1 MANAAPKWHPAAC
14 IFPMMPDDE
23 VQALADDIAAHGL
36 REPVLMFGG
45 MVLDGRNRLVAC
57 KIAQVEPQFTEFSGT
72 DAEALSLVWSKN
84 RARRHLDS
92 SQAAVAEAKRAKL
105 SDEYAAAIAA
115 TKAAQS
121 KGGRPKKAAEKPV
134 QKIEPV
140 SKDNTKLT
148 DHKRAKASGTNRTY
162 IKAAEKIVNARPDLA
177 EKIEQGKLTIPQ
189 ATAEIKRQ
197 EKSEQLAEKAAAA
210 RELSD
215 EQPTWTLICR
225 DVLEG
230 LADVRDH
237 HGPARL
243 IIADPPYN
251 IGVDYGG
258 GADADELPHDEYV
271 EWCRQWLELCKDC
284 LTDDGSIWVITC
296 DEVAAETCLALKD
309 LGLHIRN
316 WIKWYETFGV
326 NCQTKFNR
334 TSRHVFYA
342 TMHQR
347 AVVWNAEAVTR
358 PSDRQAKYG
367 DKRAASAGK
376 IWDDVWQIPRLS
388 GTCDERVPGVPT
400 QLPLALIEP
409 IVSCASDPGDL
420 VVDPFNGSGTTGV
433 ACKRLGRKYVG
444 IDKSEEFIDI
454 AEKRLVVS

>member
-1 MANAAPKWHPAAC
+1 
-14 IFPMMPDDE
+14 MMSDEE
-23 VQALADDIAAHGL
+23 VQSLADDIAAHGL
-36 REPVLMFGG
+36 REPVVMFAGK
-45 MVLDGRNRLVAC
+45 VLDGRNRLVAC
-57 KIAQVEPQFTEFSGT
+57 KIAQVAPQFTEFSGS
-72 DAEALSLVWSKN
+72 DSEALSFVWSKN

-92 SQAAVAEAKRAKL
+92 SQAAVAEAKRATL

-115 TKAAQS
+115 IRAGQS
-121 KGGRPKKAAEKPV
+121 KAGRPKKGSEKSN
-134 QKIEPV
+134 QKIG
-140 SKDNTKLT
+140 SISQDRTKLT
-148 DHKRAKASGTNRTY
+148 DQKRAVASGTNRTY
-162 IKAAEKIVNARPDLA
+162 IKAAEKIVKTRPDLA
-177 EKIEQGKLTIPQ
+177 EKIERGKLTIPQ

-210 RELSD
+210 KQLSD
-215 EQPTWTLICR
+215 EQPLWTLICR
-225 DVLEG
+225 DVMDG
-230 LADVRDH
+230 LTDVIDH

-251 IGVDYGG
+251 IGVDYGD
-258 GADADELPHDEYV
+258 GAEADQMPHDQYV
-271 EWCRQWLELCKDC
+271 AWCRQWLAKCHDC

-296 DEVAAETCLALKD
+296 DEVVAETCLQLKW

-326 NCQTKFNR
+326 NCQNKFNR
-334 TSRHVFYA
+334 TSRHILYA
-342 TMHQR
+342 TVSQR
-347 AVVWNAEAVTR
+347 GVVWNPEAVTR

-367 DKRAASAGK
+367 DKRAAASGK

-388 GTCDERVPGVPT
+388 GTCEERVPGVPT

-409 IVSCASDPGDL
+409 IVACASDPGDL